1 MLSNYI
7 NGLDVNNTIPT
18 GKMLSTFTQTDGRV
32 EYTTTD
38 ILSSYVVGLS
48 EYIESEINK
57 LDVDKITLSSG
68 SNLSIITSISETDGK
83 INVECDKLVGT
94 VYIKDEFDS
103 ELSNGMKSD
112 LSVVKTSYE
121 NYADILRSEIGA
133 DPRTIYILPNDYL
146 NAFGS
151 QLCNLTMYNEQY
163 AGIAATDTYVN
174 TVSSNVTQEVKEYV
188 DTKMSSFKQD
198 SDLSVFFSD
207 DQSEL
212 SSLGVEDCIL
222 AIQKIIKSFAS

>member
-7 NGLDVNNTIPT
+7 DGLDVNNTIPT
-18 GKMLSTFTQTDGRV
+18 GKMLSTFTQTNGRV

-38 ILSSYVVGLS
+38 ILSSYVVGLT

-68 SNLSIITSISETDGK
+68 SDLSIITSISETDGK

-112 LSVVKTSYE
+112 LSVIKTSFE
-121 NYADILRSEIGA
+121 NYADILRSETGA

-151 QLCNLTMYNEQY
+151 QLCNLTMYDDKY
-163 AGIAATDTYVN
+163 TGIAATDTYVN
-174 TVSSNVTQEVKEYV
+174 NVSSDITQEVKEYV
-188 DTKMSSFKQD
+188 DKKMSSFKRD
-198 SDLSVFFSD
+198 SDLSVFFSENTD
-207 DQSEL
+207 DLDNVDIGQ
-212 SSLGVEDCIL
+212 C
-222 AIQKIIKSFAS
+222 A